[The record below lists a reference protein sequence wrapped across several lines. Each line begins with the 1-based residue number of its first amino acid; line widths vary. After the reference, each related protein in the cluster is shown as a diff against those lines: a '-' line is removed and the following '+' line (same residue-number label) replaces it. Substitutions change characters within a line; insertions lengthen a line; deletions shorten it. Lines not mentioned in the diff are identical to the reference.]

1 MREQGR
7 LTVKRRGL
15 ARILF
20 RFVHP
25 MHARAASVD
34 DEAASLAFSIASI
47 KVPFGEI
54 DEVQTQSHRRWRTV
68 RIRAGRRSRT
78 ISGLSRRDANALV
91 DALDGGR
98 IRWWRL
104 ALDAQADTME
114 SICARLKESSS
125 PSAYWR
131 KREFFDLKRLAEEVA
146 RHFPARW
153 PEQLAQA
160 SEVASLQ
167 AIREFLDDPE
177 GFRNDF
183 NSTYIENELSRS
195 RQLFDRIEAQPLT
208 DEQRR
213 AVVVDEERNLVVAA
227 AGSGKTSVIVAKAAW
242 LVRMG
247 FRRPSELLLLAFA
260 KDAQQELRERVI
272 ARVGKE
278 TAKDISVRTF
288 HSLGMSIIGQAEGK
302 VPTLARA
309 AEDSRVLLNL
319 MQQTIQELV
328 SSPETAGVFARWF
341 RDWFAPYKGQDEF
354 ETYGDYWDYIRRY
367 EIRSLNGEEV
377 KSFEECE
384 IANFL
389 YLNGIPYEYERCYEH
404 DTATTR
410 KRQYQPDFYLT
421 DADIYI
427 EHFALSA
434 SGRTP
439 PFIDEE
445 EYVRSMEWKR
455 QLHAE
460 HGTTL
465 VETFSHEQSAGR
477 LLRNLEAKLEAH
489 GVALSPL
496 ASDRVFEVLN
506 QQNRIGPFAKLVA
519 TFLQHYKGSQLSFE
533 DLAER
538 AVTARDRGR
547 AAAFLQV
554 FQPIFERYEDTLSQR
569 EEIDFHDMIARATDL
584 VRSGRYRS
592 PFGYVLVDEFQ
603 DISPARAGL
612 LKALLEQAPNAQLFA
627 VGDDWQAIFRFAG
640 SDIAI
645 MREFQKHFGYSE
657 RLDLETTFRCSD
669 RINAVATKF
678 VLRNPSQIR
687 KKVRS
692 THRAAGTSVHIG
704 LSGEESVSPF
714 PEALRRVAQDAAMH
728 SGTSDVLLLGRYR
741 HQRPANLSQL
751 GREYPGL
758 RFSFMTA
765 HGSKGSQADY
775 IVVLDLCAGRYGFP
789 SEIDDDPLLDLVLA
803 APEEHPNAE
812 ERRLFYVAMTRA
824 KRQVY
829 LLAEG
834 DSQSSFME
842 ELIEDGYDITV
853 FGRPPQQDVHCPTC
867 VKGRLE
873 RRENARSRSTFY
885 GCSNYPYCG
894 HTQRACPVCGTGL
907 LVEQQRGFRCRN
919 CGGIVESCP
928 SCDGWL
934 QTRIGKY
941 GRFLG
946 CSNYPDCNYTRDIG
960 QTRRSRRR
968 AK

>member
-1 MREQGR
+1 MRQQGR

-25 MHARAASVD
+25 MHAHAASVD

-47 KVPFGEI
+47 RVSLGEI
-54 DEVQTQSHRRWRTV
+54 DEVQTQGHQRWRTV

-91 DALDGGR
+91 DALGAAR
-98 IRWWRL
+98 IRWWRQ
-104 ALDAQADTME
+104 ALEGQAATME
-114 SICARLKESSS
+114 SIYARLRESSS
-125 PSAYWR
+125 PCAYWR
-131 KREFFDLKRLAEEVA
+131 KREFSDLKPQAESVG
-146 RHFPARW
+146 RHFPGRW

-160 SEVASLQ
+160 SEVASLK

-183 NSTYIENELSRS
+183 NSTYIENELTRC
-195 RQLFDRIEAQPLT
+195 RALFDQIEAQPLT
-208 DEQRR
+208 EEQCK

-242 LVRMG
+242 LVRRG
-247 FRRPSELLLLAFA
+247 FRDPSELLLLAFA

-272 ARVGKE
+272 GRVGKE

-288 HSLGMSIIGQAEGK
+288 HGLGMSIIGEAEGK
-302 VPTLARA
+302 VPTLARV
-309 AEDSRVLLNL
+309 AEDTGALLIL
-319 MQQTIQELV
+319 MQQTIRDLV

-341 RDWFAPYKGQDEF
+341 RDWFAPYRSQDEF
-354 ETYGDYWDYIRRY
+354 QTYGDYWNYIRQY
-367 EIRSLNGEEV
+367 EIRSLSGEQV

-389 YLNGIPYEYERCYEH
+389 YLNAVPYEYERPYEH
-404 DTATTR
+404 DTATSS

-421 DADIYI
+421 DAGIYI

-434 SGRTP
+434 SGHTP

-445 EYVRSMEWKR
+445 DYLRSMDWKR
-455 QLHAE
+455 RLHAE
-460 HGTTL
+460 HGTIL
-465 VETFSHEQSAGR
+465 IETFSHEHAAGR
-477 LLRNLEAKLEAH
+477 LLRNLEAKLKSH
-489 GVALSPL
+489 GVVLSPV
-496 ASDRVFEVLN
+496 APDNVFEVLN
-506 QQNRIGPFAKLVA
+506 QQNRIGPFAKLVV
-519 TFLQHYKGSQLSFE
+519 TFLQHYKGSGLSFE
-533 DLAER
+533 NLAER
-538 AVTARDRGR
+538 AARAKDSGR
-547 AAAFLQV
+547 SEAFLRV
-554 FQPIFERYEDTLSQR
+554 FRPIFERYEDTLSER
-569 EEIDFHDMIARATDL
+569 GEIDFHDMIAKATDL
-584 VRSGRYRS
+584 ARSGRYRS
-592 PFGYVLVDEFQ
+592 PFGYILVDEFQ

-612 LKALLEQAPNAQLFA
+612 LKALLEQTTKTQLFA

-645 MREFQKHFGYSE
+645 MREFEKHFGHSE
-657 RLDLETTFRCSD
+657 RIYLETTFRCSD

-692 THRAAGTSVHIG
+692 THSAAGTSVHIG

-741 HQRPANLSQL
+741 HQRPANLTHL
-751 GREYPGL
+751 GRQYPGL

-775 IVVLDLCAGRYGFP
+775 VVVLDLCAGRYGFP
-789 SEIDDDPLLDLVLA
+789 SEVDDDPLLDLVLA

-812 ERRLFYVAMTRA
+812 ERRLFYVAITRA
-824 KRQVY
+824 KRKVY

-834 DSQSSFME
+834 GPQSSFIE
-842 ELIEDGYDITV
+842 ELIQDGYDITV

-873 RRENARSRSTFY
+873 RRENARNRNTFY

-894 HTQRACPVCGTGL
+894 HTQQACPVCRTGL
-907 LVEQQRGFRCRN
+907 LLKQQEGFRCRN
-919 CGGIVESCP
+919 CGGIVQSCP
-928 SCDGWL
+928 ICDGWL
-934 QTRIGKY
+934 QTKIGKY

-946 CSNYPDCNYTRDIG
+946 CSNYPDCNYTRNVN
-960 QTRRSRRR
+960 QPRRSKR
-968 AK
+968 